1 MYLCRPAE
9 DPNSSLCSGWSLTLK
24 QIHLVKVLIKNAI
37 KIFIGI
43 NVVSDMIYNT
53 QIGTLVL
60 FVWYKITSHLLSDTV
75 QSFLLV
81 FWCFLCKH
89 QSWIEITKTTTSF
102 GYIKDII
109 SFSSCFFLLHI
120 LVQFSRLYFCFQGF
134 NTNFHITV
142 LDVKILETWKV

>member
-24 QIHLVKVLIKNAI
+24 QIHLFKVLIKNAI

-60 FVWYKITSHLLSDTV
+60 FV
-75 QSFLLV
+75 
-81 FWCFLCKH
+81 
-89 QSWIEITKTTTSF
+89 
-102 GYIKDII
+102 
-109 SFSSCFFLLHI
+109 
-120 LVQFSRLYFCFQGF
+120 
-134 NTNFHITV
+134 
-142 LDVKILETWKV
+142 